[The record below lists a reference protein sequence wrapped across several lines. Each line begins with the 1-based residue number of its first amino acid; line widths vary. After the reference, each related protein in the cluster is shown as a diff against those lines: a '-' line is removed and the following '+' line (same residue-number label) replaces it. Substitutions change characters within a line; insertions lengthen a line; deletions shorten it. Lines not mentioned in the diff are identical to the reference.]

1 MTVKINLKYFLFN
14 TKELA
19 YSGKEHFFLKNNM
32 IEFGSTVLK
41 TARLKRVS
49 GGIYEKLASS
59 NCRKW
64 KLNLR
69 IKHPREFRRNGS
81 LKENNMLYTGLELHA
96 DQSL

>member
-1 MTVKINLKYFLFN
+1 MFAKEVRSQYKICIRSVNFKSDIKANCPFLKALFYDSKNSFKYFLFN

-19 YSGKEHFFLKNNM
+19 YSGKEHLFFKNNM

-59 NCRKW
+59 NCRK
-64 KLNLR
+64 
-69 IKHPREFRRNGS
+69 
-81 LKENNMLYTGLELHA
+81 
-96 DQSL
+96 